1 MCGKPK
7 PRTTGFR
14 RERNS
19 SAGFGSAPAV
29 SWRRRRTPVRKNKFA
44 GERRE
49 ASYLWRGSTP
59 WRKLRFRRRRVLLPW
74 RQCGYDLCGRGRH
87 PPYQWECRHH
97 PCRRDSRC
105 AGDEQYGRR
114 RRFGSG
120 FGILGE
126 HRRLLSNRRRGGK
139 QRTAAW
145 QCLRGRPSQ
154 QLSHSAKRVNN
165 PFLQQF

>member
-7 PRTTGFR
+7 PRATGFR
-14 RERNS
+14 RERNL

-59 WRKLRFRRRRVLLPW
+59 WRKLRFRLRRVLLPW
-74 RQCGYDLCGRGRH
+74 RQCGYDLCGQGRP

-120 FGILGE
+120 FGILGGTPQIAQQPQT
-126 HRRLLSNRRRGGK
+126 RRK
-139 QRTAAW
+139 TANGSLAVLVGASVATAVSF
-145 QCLRGRPSQ
+145 CKKS
-154 QLSHSAKRVNN
+154 K
-165 PFLQQF
+165 